1 MFTTQVYLYKQ
12 KHQVV
17 LTDPTITS
25 MRYNPVY
32 AKNLK
37 LHKGTDNVLIFT
49 FVNQDQKPVNNTTAT
64 FVFRLINRE
73 GTDLILAKTMDAI
86 DARKGT
92 ASVTISEQDLDKV
105 ESQPAHYS
113 IERSRSNSNINDAV
127 FVDDHLGGRGV
138 VEILD
143 SIMPSHTESHT
154 ITIPGY
160 WDGTPS
166 SGSNSGSGNPDGGV
180 GNPIANPDAGND
192 FDGNGSN
199 GSPNYIDGGWQPH
212 DPVNQPSFPSGNGV
226 TPVNES
232 GSDGGEGVDT
242 EGGVANPIVDPDS
255 GTPEAGGGGGGV
267 ANPIVNPDE
276 GAGAG
281 QGGGGVAN
289 PIVYPGYDDNG
300 NPIQQPSFP
309 GNDGEPIYNPTPG
322 VGDTDHSTAV
332 THYSSQWTGMHDV
345 QTLQYKTAG
354 FTGYLQVEGATAQDH
369 LWYEIGTEVDL
380 SNTDSTGYIN
390 ILGHH
395 PYLRVR
401 IEESGGNIT
410 ELKVR

>member
-166 SGSNSGSGNPDGGV
+166 SGSNSGNPDGGV
-180 GNPIANPDAGND
+180 GNPIANPDEGNGV
-192 FDGNGSN
+192 DGNGSN
-199 GSPNYIDGGWQPH
+199 GSPNYIDGGWQPA

-226 TPVNES
+226 TPVTDP
-232 GSDGGEGVDT
+232 GSDAGEGVDT
-242 EGGVANPIVDPDS
+242 D
-255 GTPEAGGGGGGV
+255 
-267 ANPIVNPDE
+267 
-276 GAGAG
+276 
-281 QGGGGVAN
+281 GGVAN
-289 PIVYPGYDDNG
+289 PIVYPGYDENS

-322 VGDTDHSTAV
+322 VGDTDHSTAI
-332 THYSSQWTGMHDV
+332 THYSSQWTGTHDV